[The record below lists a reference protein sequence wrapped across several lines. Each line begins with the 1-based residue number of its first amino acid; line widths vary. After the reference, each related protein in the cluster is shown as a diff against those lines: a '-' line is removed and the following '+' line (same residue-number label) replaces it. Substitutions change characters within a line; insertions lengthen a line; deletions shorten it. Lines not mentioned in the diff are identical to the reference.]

1 MNDIKIKVCGLT
13 SPEDAITCNALGVDY
28 LGVVFERGLY
38 QITPERAKE
47 IRKAVPKSNFVGVFA
62 DADLD
67 SVAEI
72 AKFCGLSMIQLNG
85 NEFPDYC
92 ERLLARTLLPIIK
105 TFHQQMGSSI
115 EVLMAYETS
124 SFFLFDLE
132 RPSIE
137 TRGNGSI
144 QKLWTEASHARRTG
158 YRIFLA
164 GGLDPS
170 NVRKAVEVSS
180 PYCVD
185 VCHGVEKEPGV
196 KDFVALEK
204 FIKETK

>member
-1 MNDIKIKVCGLT
+1 MNDIRIKVCGLT

-28 LGVVFERGLY
+28 LGIVFEEGPH

-47 IRKAVPKSNFVGVFA
+47 IRKAVPKSNVVGVFA

-67 SVAEI
+67 SVTEI

-85 NEFPDYC
+85 NELPGYC
-92 ERLLARTLLPIIK
+92 ESLLARTLLPIIK
-105 TFHQQMGSSI
+105 TFYQYSGSST

-124 SFFLFDLE
+124 SFFLFDLD
-132 RPSIE
+132 RPSIKAP
-137 TRGNGSI
+137 GNGLI
-144 QKLWTEASHARRTG
+144 QKLWTEASYARRTG

-185 VCHGVEKEPGV
+185 VCHGIEKAPGV
-196 KDFVALEK
+196 KDFVALK
-204 FIKETK
+204 QFIKETK